1 MADFITFLIREGLRS
16 IEGIIGTMAAM
27 VTIVSPFIKVRDQ
40 KKASYKKMRKA
51 IQIIAV
57 SVFVVSVVL
66 LVLTYIGSVVV
77 EQVALDHSNLTLK
90 AGDTETLLPLFY
102 IPITAPII
110 VLYGQQ
116 AMKQSPVWMKTGWLL
131 LLRLGQRLSLR
142 RPVKIMQQKV
152 LPAQS
157 RCAVNQRGTLLCLVR
172 TACVCRKRS
181 MYISPLMK
189 MTLPKSMSLPDL
201 HPARSLIDC
210 LVKKDTSLT
219 PRQAYG
225 QFMRP

>member
-90 AGDTETLLPLFY
+90 AGDTETLSA
-102 IPITAPII
+102 T
-110 VLYGQQ
+110 VLY
-116 AMKQSPVWMKTGWLL
+116 S
-131 LLRLGQRLSLR
+131 
-142 RPVKIMQQKV
+142 
-152 LPAQS
+152 
-157 RCAVNQRGTLLCLVR
+157 NNR
-172 TACVCRKRS
+172 TDNRV
-181 MYISPLMK
+181 
-189 MTLPKSMSLPDL
+189 
-201 HPARSLIDC
+201 
-210 LVKKDTSLT
+210 V
-219 PRQAYG
+219 
-225 QFMRP
+225 